1 MSYADRATSAPLR
14 QTGWLTPTN
23 WLAHRNKLFCAGI
36 QPRTGTTSWFLGQG
50 GACEE
55 ATSPRAVTSTQPSS
69 HHRSAVYRQLPAA
82 GRAEHPADAPWALA
96 PCFLHPTP
104 LMGGNSLRASPVE
117 FSANPGADLGQ
128 QGGIPERGP
137 PRPSY
142 PQGPLS
148 HAGGNAGILCY
159 RTRIELGLAMSSP
172 VSGNFALHAEHL
184 M

>member
-1 MSYADRATSAPLR
+1 MSRRSRREGRRCAAPITNRWGEEADTERERSNKRIALSSMSYADRATSAPLR

-117 FSANPGADLGQ
+117 FSANP
-128 QGGIPERGP
+128 RGRSWP
-137 PRPSY
+137 ARR
-142 PQGPLS
+142 
-148 HAGGNAGILCY
+148 H
-159 RTRIELGLAMSSP
+159 TRARASEA
-172 VSGNFALHAEHL
+172 
-184 M
+184 